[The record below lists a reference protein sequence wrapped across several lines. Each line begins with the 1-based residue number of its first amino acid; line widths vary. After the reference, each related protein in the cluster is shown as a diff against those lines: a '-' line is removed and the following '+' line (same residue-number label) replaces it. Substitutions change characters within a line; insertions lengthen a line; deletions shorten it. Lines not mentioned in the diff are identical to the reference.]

1 MPKTLPITKASNA
14 FVKDVQKV
22 MRDVSEIR
30 YNILRTKFCKINY
43 CRFVNDVLHFL
54 KNFAIHKESPDIIS
68 R

>member
-22 MRDVSEIR
+22 MRDVAEIR

-43 CRFVNDVLHFL
+43 SLDKREKIV
-54 KNFAIHKESPDIIS
+54 
-68 R
+68 